1 MSDNRPMEVMLANPR
16 GFCAGVERAIDIV
29 EVALSVCPPPVY
41 VRREIVHNRLVVE
54 TLRQKGAIFVDE
66 LDEVADDA
74 TVIFS
79 AHGISPAVRE
89 EARRRGLRVGWL
101 PFSPLGP
108 GPLHGSFEVGLE
120 PLYQRYTE
128 PHDAFFAG
136 LGLTG
141 RYHFLSLGRFV
152 PYVEGAAVAGGTDLK
167 IREIASDF
175 TFVVWVG
182 AGMAYFVTD
191 RTALYGGYRYQHV
204 SNGNT
209 EVPNRGFESHTGVAG
224 VSFFFQ

>member
-1 MSDNRPMEVMLANPR
+1 MIRRLTLGLAALAVLIAAPAALAFDPQQTFRQGSFVVSPEAGYGRQFNMEDKRVVT
-16 GFCAGVERAIDIV
+16 GVE
-29 EVALSVCPPPVY
+29 
-41 VRREIVHNRLVVE
+41 
-54 TLRQKGAIFVDE
+54 FVN
-66 LDEVADDA
+66 V
-74 TVIFS
+74 
-79 AHGISPAVRE
+79 
-89 EARRRGLRVGWL
+89 GLRVGWL

-136 LGLTG
+136 LGLMG
-141 RYHFLSLGRFV
+141 RYHFLSLDRFV
-152 PYVEGAAVAGGTDLK
+152 PYVEAAAFAGGTDLK

>member
-1 MSDNRPMEVMLANPR
+1 MIHRLTLGLAGLAVLIAAPAALAFDLQQTFRQGSFVVSPEAGYGRQFNMEDKRVVT
-16 GFCAGVERAIDIV
+16 GVE
-29 EVALSVCPPPVY
+29 
-41 VRREIVHNRLVVE
+41 
-54 TLRQKGAIFVDE
+54 FVN
-66 LDEVADDA
+66 A
-74 TVIFS
+74 
-79 AHGISPAVRE
+79 
-89 EARRRGLRVGWL
+89 GLRVGWL

-128 PHDAFFAG
+128 PHDAYFAG

>member
-1 MSDNRPMEVMLANPR
+1 MIRHLTLGLAALAVLIAAPAALAFDPQQTFRQGSFVVSPEAGYGRQFNLEDTRVCTEVEFVN
-16 GFCAGVERAIDIV
+16 AGV
-29 EVALSVCPPPVY
+29 
-41 VRREIVHNRLVVE
+41 
-54 TLRQKGAIFVDE
+54 
-66 LDEVADDA
+66 
-74 TVIFS
+74 
-79 AHGISPAVRE
+79 
-89 EARRRGLRVGWL
+89 RVGWL

-108 GPLHGSFEVGLE
+108 GPLHGSLEVGLE

-152 PYVEGAAVAGGTDLK
+152 PYVEAAAFAGGTDLK

-175 TFVVWVG
+175 AFLLWVG
-182 AGMAYFVTD
+182 AGVSYFVTD

-204 SNGNT
+204 SNGNI
-209 EVPNRGFESHTGVAG
+209 ERPNRGFESHTGVAG
-224 VSFFFQ
+224 VSFFFE

>member
-1 MSDNRPMEVMLANPR
+1 MIHRLTLGLAGLAVLIAAPAALAFDLQQTFRQGSFVVSPEAGYGRQFNMEDKRVVT
-16 GFCAGVERAIDIV
+16 GVE
-29 EVALSVCPPPVY
+29 
-41 VRREIVHNRLVVE
+41 
-54 TLRQKGAIFVDE
+54 FVN
-66 LDEVADDA
+66 A
-74 TVIFS
+74 
-79 AHGISPAVRE
+79 
-89 EARRRGLRVGWL
+89 GLRVGWL

-204 SNGNT
+204 SNGGI
-209 EVPNRGFESHTGVAG
+209 EKPNRGFESHTGVAG
-224 VSFFFQ
+224 VSLFFE

>member
-1 MSDNRPMEVMLANPR
+1 MIHRLTLGLAGLAVLIAAPAALAFDLQQTFRQGSFVVSPEAGYGRQFNMEDKRVVT
-16 GFCAGVERAIDIV
+16 GVE
-29 EVALSVCPPPVY
+29 
-41 VRREIVHNRLVVE
+41 
-54 TLRQKGAIFVDE
+54 FVN
-66 LDEVADDA
+66 A
-74 TVIFS
+74 
-79 AHGISPAVRE
+79 
-89 EARRRGLRVGWL
+89 GLRVGWL

-136 LGLTG
+136 LVLTG